1 MPDSVPVIAFI
12 FGSVLVI
19 AALIG
24 KDVKIAAVE
33 LPALDK
39 PRRAVAAVFG
49 ALLMGYG
56 VLDRIEPPPSSQ
68 PPTATPGIASATSRS
83 PDGATTGSSMS
94 DALCLSDV
102 PAGDVLN
109 IPVERGPRSD
119 RKFSSGQPRNG
130 LIGIHIFDSERTLGY
145 VKMKTQASGV
155 GLQIMAVLDA
165 NCATAADYK
174 NLTRPEIERDYPLS
188 YDTFEYRFPAATIV
202 MDVAY
207 TEGSGQ
213 LSVRAQQPVR

>member
-12 FGSVLVI
+12 IGSVLVI

-33 LPALDK
+33 LPALDR
-39 PRRAVAAVFG
+39 PRRVAASVLG
-49 ALLMGYG
+49 AVLMAYG
-56 VLDRIEPPPSSQ
+56 VLDRIALPLPPP
-68 PPTATPGIASATSRS
+68 PPTPAAASAAA
-83 PDGATTGSSMS
+83 PNDAPPGSSTS
-94 DALCLSDV
+94 GASCLSDV
-102 PAGDVLN
+102 PAGDVLS

-119 RKFSSGQPRNG
+119 RKFSRGQPRNG
-130 LIGIHIFDSERTLGY
+130 LVGIHIYDSERTIGF

-155 GLQIMAVLDA
+155 GMQIMAVLDA
-165 NCATAADYK
+165 QCAPVTDYK

-188 YDTFEYRFPAATIV
+188 YDTFEYRFPAVIV

-213 LSVRAQQPVR
+213 LSVRAQQPIR